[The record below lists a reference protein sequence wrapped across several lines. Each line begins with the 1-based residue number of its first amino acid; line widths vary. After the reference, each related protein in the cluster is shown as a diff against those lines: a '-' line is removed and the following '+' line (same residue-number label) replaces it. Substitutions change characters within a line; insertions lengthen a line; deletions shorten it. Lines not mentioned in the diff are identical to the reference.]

1 MKLFTETGSLLR
13 KVRSGAPKKQTPEVI
28 VQAAEIME
36 DTRQKRKFVNYIN
49 KLIFLLELPTNFYE
63 NIWKYVLTVTQQY
76 KNSYQWTSHED

>member
-36 DTRQKRKFVNYIN
+36 DTHQKRKFVNYIN